1 MIKEVVI
8 NMVDYKMVE
17 QMSLASSPYDS
28 DEDEFIKSG
37 FTKVKSELVK
47 PFRVKES
54 PVHLECKV
62 NEVKELGHEG
72 GAGNLIIC
80 EILKIHI
87 KESIL
92 NESNM
97 IDQEK
102 IDLVARMG
110 GNWYSRTDKKSMF
123 EITKPISSKGIGFD
137 QIPNEIL
144 SSKFLSGNDL
154 GKLAG
159 VEFLPNETVVNDF
172 KLIELS
178 ELFLELEDDPKKLER
193 SLHEK
198 AKEFLAVNDL
208 QAAWK
213 TLLSFNN

>member
-1 MIKEVVI
+1 
-8 NMVDYKMVE
+8 
-17 QMSLASSPYDS
+17 
-28 DEDEFIKSG
+28 
-37 FTKVKSELVK
+37 
-47 PFRVKES
+47 
-54 PVHLECKV
+54 
-62 NEVKELGHEG
+62 
-72 GAGNLIIC
+72 
-80 EILKIHI
+80 
-87 KESIL
+87 
-92 NESNM
+92 M

-123 EITKPISSKGIGFD
+123 EITKPMSSKGIGFD
-137 QIPNEIL
+137 QIPKEIL

-159 VEFLPNETVVNDF
+159 IEFLPNETAVNDF

-178 ELFLELEDDPKKLER
+178 ELFLELEDDPKKLEW

-208 QAAWK
+208 EAAWK

>member
-1 MIKEVVI
+1 M
-8 NMVDYKMVE
+8 
-17 QMSLASSPYDS
+17 
-28 DEDEFIKSG
+28 
-37 FTKVKSELVK
+37 
-47 PFRVKES
+47 
-54 PVHLECKV
+54 ECKV

-87 KESIL
+87 RDNIL
-92 NESNM
+92 DESNM

-123 EITKPISSKGIGFD
+123 EITKPMSSKGIGFD

-159 VEFLPNETVVNDF
+159 IEFLPNETAVNDF

-178 ELFLELEDDPKKLER
+178 ELFLELEEDPKKLEM

-208 QAAWK
+208 EAAWK